1 MSSFVKRHR
10 SQEDK
15 RYDFLYMQQNDYNMN
30 IVFKQWEWDVEK
42 QPEWDRK
49 TDMEN
54 ICQISPDYS
63 ETKGIT
69 AWSCTDLTAHASEQR
84 L

>member
-1 MSSFVKRHR
+1 
-10 SQEDK
+10 
-15 RYDFLYMQQNDYNMN
+15 MN

-54 ICQISPDYS
+54 ICQISPEYS